1 MIALLQRVSHAK
13 VTVDEKV
20 TGEIGKGWLVLLGV
34 GKGDTDNHAL
44 WMADRVIGLRAFADE
59 NGKMNLSVKDIAGS
73 ILVVSQFT
81 LMADCQSGRRPSFTN
96 AAPPDEANR
105 LYEFFV
111 DQIRQLQ
118 VPVQTGEFGSMMG
131 DPFSVTILSS
141 FVHGFARDLPQDQ
154 SLQHPVPTIT

>member
-118 VPVQTGEFGSMMG
+118 VPVQTGEFGAMMAVELLNDG
-131 DPFSVTILSS
+131 PVTFWLDTSQNKA
-141 FVHGFARDLPQDQ
+141 FA
-154 SLQHPVPTIT
+154 